1 MVDENG
7 PGAGFSDPAVSMA
20 NQAQLQTETNET
32 APLLSEDEKQKLKQ
46 QWDVIQT
53 GFVDEPRQAVA
64 RADVLVAGAIRH
76 LSEMF
81 SEERAQL
88 ESQWDRGG
96 DVSTEELRIAL
107 QRYRAFFGR
116 LLSI

>member
-7 PGAGFSDPAVSMA
+7 PGADFSDPAVPMA
-20 NQAQLQTETNET
+20 DQAQLQTETNET